1 MVVREVCEDLGL
13 ELEGEGG
20 EVCFCWHEL
29 MGFAWLERYV
39 CVCVEVCCCLI
50 APVVGL
56 DYIGE
61 RWQVAW
67 KYEC

>member
-1 MVVREVCEDLGL
+1 MRVVVREVCEDLGL

-20 EVCFCWHEL
+20 EVCFSWHEL
-29 MGFAWLERYV
+29 MGFAGWRGV
-39 CVCVEVCCCLI
+39 CIEVCCCLI